1 MLQWAESVDRLLL
14 LKQLQK
20 SCFHLNIYII
30 MVLISNI
37 LECYYYLIIKN
48 SEEKNR
54 KSTGVFC
61 VFDAKTEQK
70 RVFYFMAQEIM

>member
-37 LECYYYLIIKN
+37 LECYYYSII
-48 SEEKNR
+48 
-54 KSTGVFC
+54 
-61 VFDAKTEQK
+61 
-70 RVFYFMAQEIM
+70 